1 MYIPVDSKIL
11 KLVKRIMNLIK
22 KEKIKIRISG
32 NYLIIFTPYMITKT
46 YYFTTDGF
54 KNNFKGKDFEIVKV
68 DEKERKLIL
77 EEIERTKIE
86 EIIND
91 FLKEGKK
98 KYFQK
103 WKSKNNLEEVL
114 IASYEL
120 ANKECILNLDFLKIF
135 NEFYEGS
142 YVITFLNEAYIITN
156 DTSNL
161 NNDNYLINTYTI
173 IAPKKFKEF
182 KEDYNLGNFK
192 FKKEVFELC

>member
-1 MYIPVDSKIL
+1 MYIPVDRKIL

-32 NYLIIFTPYMITKT
+32 NYLIIFTPYMITKIC
-46 YYFTTDGF
+46 YFTTDGF

-77 EEIERTKIE
+77 KEIERTKIE

-91 FLKEGKK
+91 FLKEGKN

-103 WKSKNNLEEVL
+103 WKSNNLEEVL

-135 NEFYEGS
+135 DEFYGS

-161 NNDNYLINTYTI
+161 NNINTYTI

-192 FKKEVFELC
+192 FKKEVLELC